1 MSDATTRP
9 ARDES
14 IGELLKDLTEETS
27 TLVRQ
32 ELALAR
38 AELTEKGKAA
48 GRGAGMLAAAGVVAL
63 LMLGALT
70 ACLVALLSTA
80 VDHVWLAALIVTVV
94 YGAIAA
100 ALGIAGRAALKD
112 AVPPAPEETIESV
125 KEDVAWVKTQT
136 RSARA

>member
-1 MSDATTRP
+1 MSGGTMND

-14 IGELLKDLTEETS
+14 IGELLKDLTNETS

-32 ELALAR
+32 ELAFAR
-38 AELTEKGKAA
+38 AELTQKGKAA
-48 GRGAGMLAAAGVVAL
+48 GKGAGMLAAAGVVAL

-70 ACLVALLSTA
+70 ASLIALVSTA
-80 VDHVWLAALIVTVV
+80 VTHVWLAALIVTVV

-100 ALGIAGRAALKD
+100 VLALTGRRALKD
-112 AVPPAPEETIESV
+112 ALPPAPQETIENV

-136 RSARA
+136 RSAQA

>member
-1 MSDATTRP
+1 MSDTMHG

-14 IGELLKDLTEETS
+14 IGELLRDLTNETS

-32 ELALAR
+32 ELAFAR
-38 AELTEKGKAA
+38 AELAQKGKAA
-48 GRGAGMLAAAGVVAL
+48 GKSAGMLAAAGVVAL

-70 ACLVALLSTA
+70 ACFVALLSTA
-80 VDHVWLAALIVTVV
+80 VTHVWLAALIVTLA

-100 ALGIAGRAALKD
+100 ALALTGRKALKD
-112 AVPPAPEETIESV
+112 AVPPAPQETIENV

-136 RSARA
+136 RSAQA

>member
-1 MSDATTRP
+1 MSDGIPRQ

-14 IGELLKDLTEETS
+14 IGELLKDLTDETS

-38 AELTEKGKAA
+38 AELTQKGKAA
-48 GRGAGMLAAAGVVAL
+48 GKGAGMLGAAGVVAL
-63 LMLGALT
+63 LMLGTLT
-70 ACLVALLSTA
+70 ACVVALLSTA

-94 YGAIAA
+94 YAA
-100 ALGIAGRAALKD
+100 VAAVLALAGRRALKD